1 MRNVSRLVSIG
12 AALLV
17 LGCAADEANAPTTAL
32 SPSNARG
39 GGADRLVVMTQNFYV
54 GANVDAILA
63 ALATGDQQLVLTVL
77 LQQVQVLKQTDVA
90 TRAGALAD
98 AIAKTRPHVVG
109 LQEVSQINIDLTWA
123 GIPVVFNADFLPVIM
138 QALQDRG
145 LPYQVAGSIL
155 NIDAQPVTGVRL
167 RDYDVMLYDTE
178 RAIPGS
184 PVIQKLFENNL
195 GDPGIGVAL
204 NRGWVSRPFT
214 VDGKTY
220 QVASTHLEDDLGV
233 TDLSQLRMAQMSEIV
248 QTITEAKRAVIMGDL
263 NDNEGS
269 AMYQVASQ
277 NGYADLWRTL
287 RPGTTG
293 FTCCHEADL
302 SNPRPDM
309 KERIDFIF
317 ARGFEGPP
325 GRAMGKIDRVNY
337 NPSEKVKG
345 PFYRLWTSD
354 HAGLVGTLLMP

>member
-1 MRNVSRLVSIG
+1 MRNVSRFVSIG
-12 AALLV
+12 AALLL
-17 LGCAADEANAPTTAL
+17 LGCAADDANAPTTAG
-32 SPSNARG
+32 SQSSAKG
-39 GGADRLVVMTQNFYV
+39 DGAHRLVVMTQNFYV
-54 GANVDAILA
+54 GANVDAIIA
-63 ALATGDQQLVLTVL
+63 ALATGDQQKVLTVL
-77 LQQVQVLKQTDVA
+77 LAQVQVLQQTDVA
-90 TRAGALAD
+90 SRAGALAD

-109 LQEVSQINIDLTWA
+109 LQEVSIINVDLTWA

-145 LPYQVAGSIL
+145 LPYAVAGSIL

-184 PVIQKLFENNL
+184 PVIQKLFQYNL

-214 VDGKTY
+214 VDGETY
-220 QVASTHLEDDLGV
+220 QVASTHLEDDLGPN
-233 TDLSQLRMAQMSEIV
+233 DLSQLRMAQMAEIV
-248 QTITEAKRAVIMGDL
+248 QTIAGAERAVIMGDL
-263 NDNEGS
+263 NDTEGS

-277 NGYADLWRTL
+277 YGYADLWRTL

-293 FTCCHEADL
+293 FTCCNDADL
-302 SNPRPDM
+302 ANPRPAHNQ
-309 KERIDFIF
+309 RIDFIF
-317 ARGFEGPP
+317 ARGVEGPP

-337 NPSEKVKG
+337 NPSEKVPG
-345 PFYRLWTSD
+345 PFYPLWISD
-354 HAGLVGTLLMP
+354 HVGLVGTLLMP